1 MQYDYI
7 ECHVAERI
15 GYITLNRP
23 EKRNAFNYELVAE
36 LKSAFQLLYNDIHCK
51 IIVLRARGEVFS
63 AGADLGYLKSLQSN
77 TFEDNLAD
85 SNHLMELYELI
96 YHGPKVSISLI
107 EGHAIAG
114 GCGLATLTDF
124 SFAVPAARFGYTE
137 VRIGFIPAIVMV
149 FLARKIGEGKAREL
163 LLTGDLMSAEEAL
176 RYGLINF
183 VVNADEI
190 AGAVHQFAIKLIEN
204 CSAES
209 LATTKKMLAR
219 VQDLPYEQAL
229 RYAAEQNA
237 HARGTADCQRGI
249 AAFLNKEKMQW

>member
-36 LKSAFQLLYNDIHCK
+36 LKSAFTLLYNDIHCK

-85 SNHLMELYELI
+85 SSHLMELYELI

-124 SFAVPAARFGYTE
+124 SLLCPQHVL
-137 VRIGFIPAIVMV
+137 VIP
-149 FLARKIGEGKAREL
+149 KYE
-163 LLTGDLMSAEEAL
+163 SAL
-176 RYGLINF
+176 
-183 VVNADEI
+183 
-190 AGAVHQFAIKLIEN
+190 
-204 CSAES
+204 SPPS
-209 LATTKKMLAR
+209 
-219 VQDLPYEQAL
+219 
-229 RYAAEQNA
+229 
-237 HARGTADCQRGI
+237 
-249 AAFLNKEKMQW
+249 